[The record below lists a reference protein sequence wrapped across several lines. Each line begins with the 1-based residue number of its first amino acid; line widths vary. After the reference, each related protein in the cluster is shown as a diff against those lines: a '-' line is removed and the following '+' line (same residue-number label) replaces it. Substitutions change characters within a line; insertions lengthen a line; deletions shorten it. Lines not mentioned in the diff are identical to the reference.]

1 MKYVKTFQSFGDYQ
15 YIAEKDGKDKEKGK
29 EESGKGE
36 SEEEEAED
44 SAFKGKTPEAKEMD
58 IDGTKY
64 TAIPSTFKAISFKQK
79 DMGEEAVG
87 VITLPGSSEIYEL
100 MKVAKQ
106 EKSEEKK

>member
-1 MKYVKTFQSFGDYQ
+1 MKYVKTFKSFGDYQ
-15 YIAEKDGKDKEKGK
+15 YITEKDEKGKEKGK
-29 EESGKGE
+29 EGGDEGGG
-36 SEEEEAED
+36 EEEAQD

-64 TAIPSTFKAISFKQK
+64 TAIPSTFKAIAFKQK
-79 DMGEEAVG
+79 DMGESAVG